1 MIEEIKQQIKEC
13 LEKYYKETY
22 NVDAN
27 IIVEEPKNPAMGDIA
42 LPMFTM
48 IKTLKKPVPEITK
61 EASDVI
67 SKSFDVIENINP
79 TGPFINIV
87 LNKALISDHIIKD
100 VFEKKEEYGTST
112 IGCGQTVVLDYS
124 SPNIAK
130 SFSVGHL
137 RSTMIG
143 NSLKLILNRCGYK
156 TVSINYLGDWG
167 TQFGKMIVAIEK
179 WGNLDEIKKD
189 PINQLGKLY
198 VKINN
203 EEKDHPELAEESR
216 EAFRKIELG
225 EKKYVDMWKWIR
237 EESLKE
243 SEQIYKLLNVSFD
256 SYNGEAFYNDK
267 MDTVVKEL
275 EDKGLL
281 IEDQGAK
288 IVELGDSIPPALIK
302 RSDGGTLYITRD
314 LAAVFWRKKEYNFD
328 KALYV
333 VGGEQKLHFT
343 QLKGVLAKM
352 GHEDLADSI
361 THVNFG
367 LVLKD
372 GKKMSTRKGNVVKL
386 YDILEQAIEASYKQI
401 EEKNPDLE
409 NKDEIAR
416 KVGVAAVVF
425 NDLKNFR
432 GLDYE
437 FDINQMV
444 RFDGL
449 TGPYLQYT
457 SVRINSILETNN
469 FDVNNMDTSLFIKAH
484 YFELVRQIASF
495 KQTIE
500 KAANEYS
507 PNIIA
512 KYLLAIAQS
521 FNKFYALEKIN
532 VSDEKV
538 RNTNFALA
546 YAVRTI
552 INEGL
557 VLLGIESVEKM

>member
-1 MIEEIKQQIKEC
+1 MIEEIKQQIKEF

-401 EEKNPDLE
+401 EEKNPELE

-469 FDVNNMDTSLFIKAH
+469 FDVNNMDTSLFIKSH

-557 VLLGIESVEKM
+557 ALLGIESVEKM

>member
-100 VFEKKEEYGTST
+100 VFEKKEEYGTSS

-275 EDKGLL
+275 DDKGLL

-469 FDVNNMDTSLFIKAH
+469 FDVNNMDTSLFIKSH

-557 VLLGIESVEKM
+557 ALLGIESVEKM

>member
-457 SVRINSILETNN
+457 SVRINSILGTND

-557 VLLGIESVEKM
+557 ALLGIESVEKM

>member
-225 EKKYVDMWKWIR
+225 DKKYVDMWKWIR

-352 GHEDLADSI
+352 GYEDLADSI

-469 FDVNNMDTSLFIKAH
+469 FDVNNMDTSLFIKSH

-557 VLLGIESVEKM
+557 ALLGIESVEKM

>member
-100 VFEKKEEYGTST
+100 VFEKKEEYGTSI

-328 KALYV
+328 KALYI

-469 FDVNNMDTSLFIKAH
+469 FDVNNMDTSLFIKSH

-495 KQTIE
+495 KQIIE

-557 VLLGIESVEKM
+557 ALLGIESVEKM

>member
-401 EEKNPDLE
+401 EEKNPELE

-416 KVGVAAVVF
+416 KVGVADVVF

-469 FDVNNMDTSLFIKAH
+469 FDVNNMDTSLFIKSH

-557 VLLGIESVEKM
+557 ALLGIESVEKM

>member
-112 IGCGQTVVLDYS
+112 IGCGQAVVLDYS

-469 FDVNNMDTSLFIKAH
+469 FDVNNMDTSLFIKSH

-557 VLLGIESVEKM
+557 ALLGIESVEKM

>member
-469 FDVNNMDTSLFIKAH
+469 FDVNNMDTSLFIKSH

-557 VLLGIESVEKM
+557 ALLGIESVEKM

>member
-203 EEKDHPELAEESR
+203 EEKNHPELAEESR

-401 EEKNPDLE
+401 EEKNPELE

-469 FDVNNMDTSLFIKAH
+469 FDVNNMDTSLFIKSH

-495 KQTIE
+495 KQIIE

-557 VLLGIESVEKM
+557 ALLGIESVEKM

>member
-225 EKKYVDMWKWIR
+225 DKKYVDMWKWIR

-469 FDVNNMDTSLFIKAH
+469 FDVNNMDTSLFIKSH

-495 KQTIE
+495 KQIIE

-557 VLLGIESVEKM
+557 ALLGIESVEKM

>member
-100 VFEKKEEYGTST
+100 VIEKKEEYGTST

-457 SVRINSILETNN
+457 SVRINSILGTNN
-469 FDVNNMDTSLFIKAH
+469 FDVNNMDTSLFIKSH

-532 VSDEKV
+532 VSDEKI

-557 VLLGIESVEKM
+557 ALLGIESVEKM

>member
-225 EKKYVDMWKWIR
+225 EKKYVDMWEWIR

-469 FDVNNMDTSLFIKAH
+469 FDVNNMDTSLFIKSH

-557 VLLGIESVEKM
+557 ALLGIESVEKM

>member
-401 EEKNPDLE
+401 EEKNPELE

-469 FDVNNMDTSLFIKAH
+469 FDVNNMDTSLFIKSH

-495 KQTIE
+495 KQIIE

-557 VLLGIESVEKM
+557 ALLGIESVEKM

>member
-100 VFEKKEEYGTST
+100 VLEKKEEYGTST

-469 FDVNNMDTSLFIKAH
+469 FDVNNMDTSLFIKSH

-557 VLLGIESVEKM
+557 ALLGIESVEKM

>member
-100 VFEKKEEYGTST
+100 VFEKKEEYVTST

-469 FDVNNMDTSLFIKAH
+469 FDVNNMDTSLFIKSH

-557 VLLGIESVEKM
+557 ALLGIESVEKM

>member
-469 FDVNNMDTSLFIKAH
+469 FDVNNMDTSLFIKSH

-546 YAVRTI
+546 CAVRTI

-557 VLLGIESVEKM
+557 ALLGIESVEKM

>member
-22 NVDAN
+22 NLDAN

-87 LNKALISDHIIKD
+87 LNKALISEHIIKD

-457 SVRINSILETNN
+457 SVRINSILGTNT

-557 VLLGIESVEKM
+557 ALLGIESVEKM

>member
-13 LEKYYKETY
+13 LEKYYKNSY
-22 NVDAN
+22 DLDAN

-48 IKTLKKPVPEITK
+48 IKALRKSLPEITK

-67 SKSFDVIENINP
+67 AKNFDVIDSINP

-87 LNKALISDHIIKD
+87 LNKALISGKIIKNVYD
-100 VFEKKEEYGTST
+100 LKEEYGTSKM
-112 IGCGQTVVLDYS
+112 GDGQTVVLDYS

-179 WGNLDEIKKD
+179 WGDLEQIKKD
-189 PINQLGKLY
+189 PINELGKLY
-198 VKINN
+198 VRINN

-267 MDTVVKEL
+267 MDGVVKEL

-281 IEDQGAK
+281 VEDQGAK
-288 IVELGDSIPPALIK
+288 IVDLGDSIPPALIK

-343 QLKGVLAKM
+343 QLKGVLEKM
-352 GHEDLADSI
+352 GHKDLADSI

-401 EEKNPDLE
+401 EEKNPNLE

-457 SVRINSILETNN
+457 SVRINSILASNS

-484 YFELVRQIASF
+484 YFDLVRQIASF

-512 KYLLAIAQS
+512 KYLLAVAQS

-532 VSDEKV
+532 ATEEKV

-546 YAVRTI
+546 YAVRII

-557 VLLGIESVEKM
+557 NLLGIEPVEKM

>member
-48 IKTLKKPVPEITK
+48 IKTLKKPVPGITK

-87 LNKALISDHIIKD
+87 LNKALISKHIIKD

-179 WGNLDEIKKD
+179 WGNLDEIKKN

-469 FDVNNMDTSLFIKAH
+469 FDVNNMDTSLFIKSH

-557 VLLGIESVEKM
+557 ALLGIESVEKM

>member
-42 LPMFTM
+42 LPMFIM

-469 FDVNNMDTSLFIKAH
+469 FDVNNMDTSLFIKSH

-557 VLLGIESVEKM
+557 ALLGIESVEKM

>member
-13 LEKYYKETY
+13 LEKYYKNSY
-22 NVDAN
+22 DLDAN

-48 IKTLKKPVPEITK
+48 IKALRKPLPEITK

-67 SKSFDVIENINP
+67 AKNFDVIDSINP

-87 LNKALISDHIIKD
+87 LNKALISGKIIKNVYD
-100 VFEKKEEYGTST
+100 LKEEYGTSKM
-112 IGCGQTVVLDYS
+112 GDGQTVVLDYS

-179 WGNLDEIKKD
+179 WGDLEQIKKD
-189 PINQLGKLY
+189 PINELGKLY
-198 VKINN
+198 VRINN

-267 MDTVVKEL
+267 MDGVVKEL

-281 IEDQGAK
+281 VEDQGAK
-288 IVELGDSIPPALIK
+288 IVDLGDSIPPALIK

-343 QLKGVLAKM
+343 QLKGVLEKM
-352 GHEDLADSI
+352 GHKDLADSI

-401 EEKNPDLE
+401 EEKNPNLE

-457 SVRINSILETNN
+457 SVRINSILASNS

-484 YFELVRQIASF
+484 YFDLVRQIASF

-500 KAANEYS
+500 KSANEYS

-532 VSDEKV
+532 ATEEKV

-546 YAVRTI
+546 YAVRII

-557 VLLGIESVEKM
+557 NLLGIEPVEKM

>member
-22 NVDAN
+22 NLDAN

-87 LNKALISDHIIKD
+87 LNKALISEHIIKD

-112 IGCGQTVVLDYS
+112 IGCGQTIVLDYS

-352 GHEDLADSI
+352 GYEDLADSI

-401 EEKNPDLE
+401 EEKNPELE

-457 SVRINSILETNN
+457 SVRINSILGTNS

-557 VLLGIESVEKM
+557 ALLGIESVEKM

>member
-1 MIEEIKQQIKEC
+1 MIETIKQNIKEC

-22 NVDAN
+22 AVEAN

-42 LPMFTM
+42 IPMFTM
-48 IKTLKKPVPEITK
+48 IKLLKKPVPEIVS
-61 EASDVI
+61 EA
-67 SKSFDVIENINP
+67 KKVIENNFDIVSSVTP
-79 TGPFINIV
+79 TGPFVNII
-87 LNKALISDHIIKD
+87 LNKEMVAGKVLAEVVKSNDK
-100 VFEKKEEYGTST
+100 FGSSS
-112 IGCGQTVVLDYS
+112 IGENQTVVLDYS

-130 SFSVGHL
+130 AFSVGHL

-143 NSLKLILNRCGYK
+143 NAVKNIMAKCGYK

-179 WGNLDEIKKD
+179 WGNLDDISKD
-189 PINQLGKLY
+189 PINELGKLY
-198 VKINN
+198 VKVND
-203 EEKDHPELAEESR
+203 EEKNDPSIAD
-216 EAFRKIELG
+216 EARAAFKKIEDG
-225 EKKYVDMWKWIR
+225 DKKYVDMWKWIR

-243 SEQIYKLLNVSFD
+243 SSEIYKLLNVSFD

-267 MDTVVKEL
+267 MEPVVKEL
-275 EDKGLL
+275 EDKNLL
-281 IEDQGAK
+281 VEDQGAK
-288 IVELGDSIPPALIK
+288 IVNLGDDLPPALIK

-343 QLKGVLAKM
+343 QLKAVLSKM
-352 GHEDLADSI
+352 GYEDLASSI
-361 THVNFG
+361 EHVNFG

-386 YDILEQAIEASYKQI
+386 YDILIQAIEASKAQI
-401 EEKNPDLE
+401 EEKNPNLE

-432 GLDYE
+432 ALDYE

-444 RFDGL
+444 KFDGL

-457 SVRINSILETNN
+457 SVRINSILSDIKYDSSKIE
-469 FDVNNMDTSLFIKAH
+469 TSLFIKAH
-484 YFELVRQIASF
+484 YFELVKLVASF
-495 KQTIE
+495 KSINE
-500 KAANEYS
+500 KAAAEYAPS
-507 PNIIA
+507 VVA
-512 KYLLAIAQS
+512 KYLLSLAQS
-521 FNKFYALEKIN
+521 FNKFYAQEKIN
-532 VSDEKV
+532 VEDEYV
-538 RNTNFALA
+538 RNTNCTLA
-546 YAVRTI
+546 YAVRTVL
-552 INEGL
+552 NEGL
-557 VLLGIESVEKM
+557 RILGIEYVEKM

>member
-457 SVRINSILETNN
+457 SVRINSILGTNN
-469 FDVNNMDTSLFIKAH
+469 FDVNNMDTSLFIKSH

-500 KAANEYS
+500 KTANEYS

-532 VSDEKV
+532 VSDEKI

-557 VLLGIESVEKM
+557 ALLGIESVEKM

>member
-156 TVSINYLGDWG
+156 TVTINYLGDWG

-469 FDVNNMDTSLFIKAH
+469 FDVNKMDTSLFIKSH

-557 VLLGIESVEKM
+557 ALLGIESVEKM

>member
-27 IIVEEPKNPAMGDIA
+27 IIVEEPKNPAIGDIA

-469 FDVNNMDTSLFIKAH
+469 FDVNNMDTSLFIKSH

-495 KQTIE
+495 KQIIE

-557 VLLGIESVEKM
+557 ALLGIESVEKM

>member
-216 EAFRKIELG
+216 ETFRKIELG

-314 LAAVFWRKKEYNFD
+314 LAAVLWRKKEYNFD

-416 KVGVAAVVF
+416 KVGIAAVVF

-469 FDVNNMDTSLFIKAH
+469 FDVNNMDTSLFIKSH

-557 VLLGIESVEKM
+557 ALLGIESVEKM